1 MQCYWTEFLFSSI
14 YLDLAFRLHE
24 GEYECELVLQIWH
37 VKCYGRVKVLS
48 SVFVCVCVCV
58 WATNYEKL
66 ELSLLIIHL
75 LKSDTSLSLGVFF
88 FLGELKFPCPYS
100 MRMYLCS
107 CSNIWHTFFL
117 MDSLM
122 EVARVGNSTM
132 LPKWV
137 NDHWNFCHGMPG

>member
-48 SVFVCVCVCV
+48 SVSVCVCVCV
-58 WATNYEKL
+58 SYQLREAGIKPADYSFTEVWY
-66 ELSLLIIHL
+66 LSL
-75 LKSDTSLSLGVFF
+75 SGCVF

-122 EVARVGNSTM
+122 EVARFGNSTM